1 MSAKERGLGRGLEA
15 LLGEAAAAKNEETGH
30 GPMTAAVGD
39 LVPGPFQPRRRFDQ
53 SELEALADSIR
64 RYGIMQP
71 ILVRADPDRPG
82 GYQIVAGERRWR
94 AAQLAKLHEV
104 PIAVRDLEDRD
115 ALEIALIENVQR
127 EDLSALEEAEGY
139 RCLIDQFGGTQEE
152 LAQAVGKSR
161 SHIANTLRLLS
172 LPEPVQKWIE
182 EGALSA
188 GHGRALLAAPDPV
201 ALAKKVAAKGLNV
214 RQTEHLVRRA
224 LQPKQARSKGKSAD
238 VTQLE
243 HDLTDALGLK
253 ISIADRGERGEIR
266 IAYDSLEQLDFV
278 IERLRANPVS
288 VIQLPER

>member
-1 MSAKERGLGRGLEA
+1 MSPKERGLGRGLQA
-15 LLGEAAAAKNEETGH
+15 LLGEAEAAKTEETGH
-30 GPMTAAVGD
+30 GPMTATVAD
-39 LVPGPFQPRRRFDQ
+39 LVPGPYQPRRRFDQ
-53 SELEALADSIR
+53 AELQSLADSIR
-64 RYGIMQP
+64 RYGIVQP
-71 ILVRADPDRPG
+71 ILVRADPGRPG

-94 AAQLAKLHEV
+94 AAQLAQLHEV
-104 PIAVRDLEDRD
+104 PITIRDLEDRD

-139 RCLIDQFGGTQEE
+139 RCLIEQFGGTQEE

-172 LPEPVQKWIE
+172 LPELVQKWIE

-201 ALAKKVAAKGLNV
+201 GLAKKVAAKGLNV
-214 RQTEHLVRRA
+214 RQTEHMVRRA
-224 LQPKQARSKGKSAD
+224 LQPKQARSTGKSAD

-243 HDLTDALGLK
+243 HDLSDALGLK
-253 ISIADRGERGEIR
+253 ISIADRGERGEVR
-266 IAYDSLEQLDFV
+266 IAYDSLEQLDYV
-278 IERLRANPVS
+278 IERLRASPVS